1 MILYYYLMF
10 LLLIHC
16 QFQYL
21 QRNSNLWTYDDH
33 IEVLMLFLQPISLL
47 TKKYV
52 DSAFLGVPECGF
64 DSLV

>member
-1 MILYYYLMF
+1 MILYYLMF

-16 QFQYL
+16 QFQYP
-21 QRNSNLWTYDDH
+21 QRNPNLWTYDDH

-52 DSAFLGVPECGF
+52 DSAFFRSSGVWG
-64 DSLV
+64 LAK